1 MMTIIVFPVAPEM
14 IFLSAMA
21 EMIIYPPAL
30 VMTPSLLVAVMTILM
45 AEAETIL
52 ITTTT
57 VMGWIPSLIM
67 VILTLLSSIGVS
79 ILKS

>member
-1 MMTIIVFPVAPEM
+1 MTIIVFPVAPEM

>member
-1 MMTIIVFPVAPEM
+1 MTIIVFPAAPGM

-67 VILTLLSSIGVS
+67 VILMLLSSIGVS

>member
-1 MMTIIVFPVAPEM
+1 M
-14 IFLSAMA
+14 IFLSAMS

-57 VMGWIPSLIM
+57 VMGWIPSLTM